1 MIVCMEKTADLL
13 ITQDSEKAQELLIGA
28 EVNETQY
35 GDRYLILKEN
45 EESLFSE

>member
-13 ITQDSEKAQELLIGA
+13 IAKDPEKALELLKDA
-28 EVNETQY
+28 EVRETQY

-45 EESLFSE
+45 EELLISE